1 MGNVPQVNH
10 QRVVRA
16 LERAGYKIIRQGK
29 HIIMSDGKTALT
41 IPRNNPIK
49 TTTLKQILESANIT
63 LEQFK
68 ELL

>member
-10 QRVVRA
+10 QRVIRA

-29 HIIMSDGKTALT
+29 HIIMSDGKTVLT

-63 LEQFK
+63 LEKFK
-68 ELL
+68 EIL

>member
-10 QRVVRA
+10 SRVIRA
-16 LERAGYKIIRQGK
+16 LERAGYRVIRQGK
-29 HIIMSDGKTALT
+29 HIIMSDGKTVLT

-49 TTTLKQILESANIT
+49 TTTLKQILECANIT

>member
-29 HIIMSDGKTALT
+29 HIIMSDGKTVLT
-41 IPRNNPIK
+41 VPRNNPIK
-49 TTTLKQILESANIT
+49 TTTLKQILESANMT

>member
-10 QRVVRA
+10 QRVIRA

-29 HIIMSDGKTALT
+29 HIIMSDGKTVLT

-49 TTTLKQILESANIT
+49 TTTLKQILESANMT